1 MGFSQ
6 KLVSVSSKITRQ
18 LTRAEVH
25 FSDERCLCY
34 FLSYI
39 FLSYILFFRFLGIL
53 KFTLLCDIFTK
64 HKSDLSREERQEII
78 QHSRKR

>member
-1 MGFSQ
+1 MMREACVIFS
-6 KLVSVSSKITRQ
+6 VMS
-18 LTRAEVH
+18 
-25 FSDERCLCY
+25 
-34 FLSYI
+34 
-39 FLSYILFFRFLGIL
+39 LFFFRFFLGIL

>member
-1 MGFSQ
+1 MVGGKLVPLLPHHTSFCKLIVLFSQ
-6 KLVSVSSKITRQ
+6 LYLV
-18 LTRAEVH
+18 
-25 FSDERCLCY
+25 
-34 FLSYI
+34 
-39 FLSYILFFRFLGIL
+39 FRFLGIL

>member
-1 MGFSQ
+1 MMSDACVVFS
-6 KLVSVSSKITRQ
+6 VMS
-18 LTRAEVH
+18 
-25 FSDERCLCY
+25 
-34 FLSYI
+34 
-39 FLSYILFFRFLGIL
+39 LFFFFVFFLGIV

>member
-1 MGFSQ
+1 MGFIQ
-6 KLVSVSSKITRQ
+6 ERQ

-34 FLSYI
+34 FLSYV
-39 FLSYILFFRFLGIL
+39 SFFFFVFFYLGIL

>member
-1 MGFSQ
+1 MMSDAWVIFS
-6 KLVSVSSKITRQ
+6 VMS
-18 LTRAEVH
+18 
-25 FSDERCLCY
+25 
-34 FLSYI
+34 
-39 FLSYILFFRFLGIL
+39 LFFFFRFFFLGIL